1 MKTEICFD
9 CYRIM
14 EKREESIEDNYRV
27 VWICESCDKR
37 KYDEHDQLKIN

>member
-1 MKTEICFD
+1 
-9 CYRIM
+9 M

>member
-14 EKREESIEDNYRV
+14 EKREENTENINKV
-27 VWICESCDKR
+27 FWICESCGKR
-37 KYDEHDQLKIN
+37 KYNELVK